1 MKKILFAAALVI
13 FTVIVS
19 SACDNPPIFAAIE
32 QEVKL
37 NPASVEG
44 FIHGIVRSGD
54 TLYTSNGKIYYKSVG
69 DRGKWSKM
77 SDGPDGLCTMLA
89 TDGTNLYASF
99 GQDGSFTVRKYD
111 TATSTWTALP
121 APANSAQ
128 YIAGTDTVFAFNKT
142 GSSYTFY
149 AIKNNAII
157 HTWSNTQLLS
167 GAARTYCLL
176 EDGLY
181 SETGTKIAG
190 TGSPTSG
197 LKGICEGPAN
207 SVFVFNDSTLYC
219 YDGSAWTSTSHGVSS
234 PQSITY
240 LPSKKLVLIGGIKG
254 YREVKLEGS
263 NTNLTGAQSIQAGS
277 TASSVPSENIHQY
290 NNSVG
295 KYTIRFIKAFDYK
308 SGYII
313 YTGINDPNTK
323 YTGLWGL
330 YKPDRI
336 EWNRE

>member
-1 MKKILFAAALVI
+1 MKKILFAAALAI
-13 FTVIVS
+13 SAAIVLS
-19 SACDNPPIFAAIE
+19 CENPPIFAAIE

-44 FIHGIVRSGD
+44 FVHGIVEVGD
-54 TLYTSNGKIYYKSVG
+54 TLYTSNGKIYYKKKGS
-69 DRGKWSKM
+69 RGKWSKM
-77 SDGPDGLCTMLA
+77 DGCPSGLCTMIA
-89 TDGTNLYASF
+89 TNGTDLYAAF
-99 GQDGSFTVRKYD
+99 GQGDTFTVRRY
-111 TATSTWTALP
+111 TSSTWTDLP
-121 APANSAQ
+121 GAAASAQ
-128 YIAGTDTVFAFNKT
+128 YVYGTDTVFAFTKT
-142 GSSYTFY
+142 GNSYTFY
-149 AIKNNAII
+149 AIKNNAI
-157 HTWSNTQLLS
+157 HTWSNAKIPS
-167 GAARTYCLL
+167 GAAGSYCLF

-181 SETGTKIAG
+181 KNDGTKITG

-219 YDGSAWTSTSHGVSS
+219 YDGSAWTSIAHGVSS

-240 LPSKKLVLIGGIKG
+240 LQNKQLVLIGGVKG
-254 YREVKLEGS
+254 YGEIKLAGS
-263 NTNLTGAQSIQAGS
+263 TPTLTGAQSVKAGS
-277 TASSVPSENIHQY
+277 AYSSVPSANIHQY

-295 KYTIRFIKAFDYK
+295 KYTIRSIKAVNQGT

-323 YTGLWGL
+323 YTGLWGF
-330 YKPDRI
+330 YYPNRI